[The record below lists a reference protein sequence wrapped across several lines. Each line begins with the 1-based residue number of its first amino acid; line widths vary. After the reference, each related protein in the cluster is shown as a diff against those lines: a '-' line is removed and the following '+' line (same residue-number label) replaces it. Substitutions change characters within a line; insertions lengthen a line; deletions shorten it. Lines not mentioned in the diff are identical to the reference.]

1 VVALPRDEAYDALE
15 HKVMELRQNTRTGDE
30 RQTMSEVFDDDTILG
45 IYKLMKDGVID
56 TLEYPVSTGKE
67 GNVFAARDPKGK
79 MVALKIYRTSN
90 ATFNRISR
98 YIEGDKRFRGLSG
111 SRRKIIM
118 AWASKEFRN
127 LQRMHDAGVNVPQ
140 PLRFHRNMVVM
151 RYIGTQKAPAPL
163 LKDVIIEDPTEMYEY
178 LLEQMRLSYQEAG
191 LVHADLSEYNILY
204 YRRKAFII
212 DVGQAVLVDHANA
225 KDFLYRDI
233 DNINRFFGSRGVD
246 IKDREDI
253 FKDITEMEE

>member
-1 VVALPRDEAYDALE
+1 MPRDEAYDALE
-15 HKVMELRQNTRTGDE
+15 HKVMALRQNSRTGDE

-45 IYKLMKDGVID
+45 IYKLMKAGVID

-90 ATFNRISR
+90 ATFNRIAS
-98 YIEGDKRFRGLSG
+98 YIQGDKRFRGLSG
-111 SRRKIIM
+111 SKRKIIM

-127 LQRMHDAGVNVPQ
+127 LQRMYKAGVNVPE

-163 LKDVIIEDPTEMYEY
+163 LKDVVVDDPDEVYED
-178 LLEQMRLSYQEAG
+178 LLEQMRLTYQEAG

-233 DNINRFFGSRGVD
+233 DNVNRFFRSRGVD